1 MQVTASNAASIP
13 PVSTFAD
20 QMRQKAAILADG
32 SGASDDQK
40 LDAYIAISRAM
51 AQSAS
56 TGTGWFQ
63 ESTQADRDAVNA
75 VMDNS
80 TMAKQIRAAGDA
92 FNARGLRA
100 PRDTNVMAAQL
111 ADLNSL
117 SDFDQKMIF
126 ASTASLDQTGTLES
140 WKASLQE
147 NADGRAR
154 QLQAET
160 ATAVTVTLSD
170 EAKAALA
177 KDANASAVI
186 TDPTKLRLVDM
197 AGNPLPPE
205 KIGTPGLHPLSPP
218 GSPAN
223 PDYQNNLDRFT
234 QLANV
239 VLDETG
245 AYSREEKLDAW
256 NAQYR
261 MAVTGQLMGLGPE
274 VSQRLNDLARSSTYQ
289 DIESARVRLMN
300 VQMDA
305 FRRADAAGAD
315 QDAAVAQATLAHL
328 NGLDDFE
335 RKLTF
340 TSVNAPDMSGAT
352 RYTDFASWQ
361 QQLLVQAGLFA
372 PLADEKRET
381 ASAIAKPYA
390 AGAKVEAWA

>member
-1 MQVTASNAASIP
+1 
-13 PVSTFAD
+13 
-20 QMRQKAAILADG
+20 MRQKAAILADG

-40 LDAYIAISRAM
+40 LDAYLAISRAI

-63 ESTQADRDAVNA
+63 QSTQADRDAVNA

-111 ADLNSL
+111 ADLNGL

-126 ASTASLDQTGTLES
+126 ASTASLDQTGSLES

-160 ATAVTVTLSD
+160 ATAVTITLSD

-177 KDANASAVI
+177 AGPSASAVI
-186 TDPTKLRLVDM
+186 TDPAKLRLVDM

-205 KIGTPGLHPLSPP
+205 KIGKPGLSALAPP

-239 VLDETG
+239 ILDESG
-245 AYSREEKLDAW
+245 AYSRAEKLDAW
-256 NAQYR
+256 NAQFR
-261 MAVTGQLMGLGPE
+261 MAVTGQLMGLGPD
-274 VSQRLNDLARSSTYQ
+274 VSQRLNDIAKSSTYQ
-289 DIESARVRLMN
+289 DIESARVSLMN

-305 FRRADAAGAD
+305 VRRADATGAD
-315 QDAAVAQATLAHL
+315 RSSVVAQATLAHL
-328 NGLDDFE
+328 DGLSDFD

-340 TSVNAPDMSGAT
+340 TSVNVPDMTGASP
-352 RYTDFASWQ
+352 YADFASWQ
-361 QQLLVQAGLFA
+361 QLLLVQAGLFA
-372 PLADEKRET
+372 PLSDEKRET
-381 ASAIAKPYA
+381 ATATTKTYA